1 MDAILTYVVNVV
13 SLGGTYALL
22 ALGLAVVFSVLRLIN
37 FAHGELMTLAGYA
50 LLAGIL
56 LGVPFW
62 AAVLAAVVVGGV
74 AAVIMEATA
83 FRPVRNA
90 NPATLLMTSFA
101 VAMLLQVIFQNFIS
115 ARGQA
120 VPVPSLFTGSIAI
133 GNAQLS
139 IIQAISIVVSLLSL
153 IALKAFFDRSRSGW
167 AIRAAADDFETVRLM
182 GFRASRLIAIAFLIS
197 GLLAGI
203 AGVLWVMQRGSVDP
217 LMGLKPVLAA
227 FVVVVIGGLGSLS
240 GAVLG
245 GYLLAAIEIALQ
257 TWLPEGLAPYR
268 DALTFVLVVVVL
280 SLFPNG
286 LFGKRVAEKV

>member
-1 MDAILTYVVNVV
+1 VDAILTYVVNVV

-62 AAVLAAVVVGGV
+62 AAVLAAVIVGGV

-101 VAMLLQVIFQNFIS
+101 VAMLLQVILQNFIS

-120 VPVPSLFTGSIAI
+120 VPVPSIFTGSIAI
-133 GNAQLS
+133 GNAQVS

-182 GFRASRLIAIAFLIS
+182 GFKASRLIAIAFLIS

-268 DALTFVLVVVVL
+268 DALTFVLVIVVL

>member
-1 MDAILTYVVNVV
+1 MDAIITYIVNVI

-37 FAHGELMTLAGYA
+37 FAHGELMALAGYT
-50 LLAGIL
+50 LLAGIV

-62 AAVLAAVVVGGV
+62 ASVLAAVVVGGL
-74 AAVIMEATA
+74 AAVVMEATA

-120 VPVPSLFTGSIAI
+120 VPVPALFTGSISV
-133 GNAQLS
+133 GNAQIS
-139 IIQAISIVVSLLSL
+139 IIQAISIGVSLASL
-153 IALKAFFDRSRSGW
+153 IALKLFFDRSRWGW
-167 AIRAAADDFETVRLM
+167 AIRGAADDFETVRLM
-182 GFRASRLIAIAFLIS
+182 GYRASRLIAVAFLIS

-227 FVVVVIGGLGSLS
+227 FVVVVIGGLGSLP
-240 GAVLG
+240 GAVIG
-245 GYLLAAIEIALQ
+245 GYILAGIEIALQ
-257 TWLPEGLAPYR
+257 TWLPESFIPYR
-268 DALTFVLVVVVL
+268 DALSFVLVIVVL

>member
-1 MDAILTYVVNVV
+1 MDALITYVVNVV

-37 FAHGELMTLAGYA
+37 FAHGELMTLAGYT

-62 AAVLAAVVVGGV
+62 AAVATAVVVGGV
-74 AAVIMEATA
+74 AAVIMESTA

-90 NPATLLMTSFA
+90 GPATLLMTSFA
-101 VAMLLQVIFQNFIS
+101 VAMLLQVVFQNFIS

-120 VPVPSLFTGSIAI
+120 VPVPAMFTGSISI
-133 GNAQLS
+133 GNAQVS
-139 IIQAISIVVSLLSL
+139 IIQSISIVVSLVSL
-153 IALKAFFDRSRSGW
+153 IALKGFFDRSRSGW

-257 TWLPEGLAPYR
+257 TWLPDGLAPYR
-268 DALTFVLVVVVL
+268 DALTFILVIVVL

>member
-1 MDAILTYVVNVV
+1 MDAVITYIVNVV

-50 LLAGIL
+50 LLAGIV

-62 AAVLAAVVVGGV
+62 AAVVAAIITGGI

-120 VPVPSLFTGSIAI
+120 IPVPEVFTGSISV
-133 GNAQLS
+133 GNGQIS
-139 IIQAISIVVSLLSL
+139 IVQAISIVVSLASL
-153 IALKAFFDRSRSGW
+153 LALTLFFGRSSWGW
-167 AIRAAADDFETVRLM
+167 AIRGAADDFETVRLM
-182 GFRASRLIAIAFLIS
+182 GYRASRLIAVAFLIS

-227 FVVVVIGGLGSLS
+227 FVVVVIGGLGSLP
-240 GAVLG
+240 GAVVG
-245 GYLLAAIEIALQ
+245 GYLLAGIEIALQ
-257 TWLPEGLAPYR
+257 TWLPESFIPFR
-268 DALTFVLVVVVL
+268 DALTFVLVIVVL

-286 LFGKRVAEKV
+286 LFGKRVALKV

>member
-1 MDAILTYVVNVV
+1 MDAIITYIVNVI

-37 FAHGELMTLAGYA
+37 FAHGELMALAGYT
-50 LLAGIL
+50 LLAGIV

-62 AAVLAAVVVGGV
+62 VSVLAAVVVGGL
-74 AAVIMEATA
+74 AAVVMEATA

-120 VPVPSLFTGSIAI
+120 VPVPALFTGSIPV
-133 GNAQLS
+133 GNAQIS
-139 IIQAISIVVSLLSL
+139 IIQAISIGVSLASL
-153 IALKAFFDRSRSGW
+153 IALKLFFDRSRWGW
-167 AIRAAADDFETVRLM
+167 AIRGAADDFETVRLM
-182 GFRASRLIAIAFLIS
+182 GYRASRLIAVAFLIS

-227 FVVVVIGGLGSLS
+227 FVVVVIGGLGSLP
-240 GAVLG
+240 GAVIG
-245 GYLLAAIEIALQ
+245 GYILAGIEIALQ
-257 TWLPEGLAPYR
+257 TWLPESFIPYR
-268 DALTFVLVVVVL
+268 DALTFVLVIVVL

>member
-1 MDAILTYVVNVV
+1 MDSLITYVVNVI

-37 FAHGELMTLAGYA
+37 FAHGELMTLAGYT

-62 AAVLAAVVVGGV
+62 ASVLAAALVGGL

-90 NPATLLMTSFA
+90 NAATLLMTSFA
-101 VAMLLQVIFQNFIS
+101 VAMLLQVVFQNFIS

-120 VPVPSLFTGSIAI
+120 VPVPSIFTGSIPI
-133 GNAQLS
+133 GNAQIS
-139 IIQAISIVVSLLSL
+139 IIQAISIVTSLVCLV
-153 IALKAFFDRSRSGW
+153 ALKAFFDRSRWGW

-182 GFRASRLIAIAFLIS
+182 GFRGSRLIAVAFLIS

-227 FVVVVIGGLGSLS
+227 FVVVVIGGLGSLP

-257 TWLPEGLAPYR
+257 TWLPEGLVPYR
-268 DALTFVLVVVVL
+268 DALAFVLVIVVL
-280 SLFPNG
+280 SFFPNG